1 MGAATRER
9 GGEKPFITKH
19 VADELARAERRI
31 LLVED
36 NPVNR
41 EVATVMLRKSGLTVD
56 VAVNGL
62 EAIRAL
68 AKAPYELVL
77 MDCQMPELDG
87 FEATRRIRSLGAKTL
102 NPKIPIIAMTAN
114 AMQGD
119 MQACLDA
126 GMDDYIAKPI
136 RSSELMEKV
145 DRWLV
150 GCPLPDG
157 RRKNAVPPPRSNEI
171 HGDQRTAPVPPAGND
186 DSRTVTLGHM
196 SHKLRTPL
204 NAILGFS
211 EVLQE
216 GHFGELNEKQRQY
229 VKDIHDSG
237 AQLLSI
243 VDDIQALGVKVFTT

>member
-1 MGAATRER
+1 
-9 GGEKPFITKH
+9 
-19 VADELARAERRI
+19 
-31 LLVED
+31 
-36 NPVNR
+36 
-41 EVATVMLRKSGLTVD
+41 
-56 VAVNGL
+56 
-62 EAIRAL
+62 
-68 AKAPYELVL
+68 
-77 MDCQMPELDG
+77 
-87 FEATRRIRSLGAKTL
+87 
-102 NPKIPIIAMTAN
+102 MTAN

-150 GCPLPDG
+150 GGPLAGG
-157 RRKNAVPPPRSNEI
+157 RRKTADPPPRPSGTP
-171 HGDQRTAPVPPAGND
+171 GDQRAAPVPPAGSD
-186 DSRTVTLGHM
+186 DSRPAALGRM

-237 AQLLSI
+237 AQLLSL
-243 VDDIQALGVKVFTT
+243 VDDIQELGVKIFTS

>member
-1 MGAATRER
+1 
-9 GGEKPFITKH
+9 
-19 VADELARAERRI
+19 
-31 LLVED
+31 
-36 NPVNR
+36 
-41 EVATVMLRKSGLTVD
+41 VD
-56 VAVNGL
+56 VAANGL

-68 AKAPYELVL
+68 AKASYELVL

-102 NPKIPIIAMTAN
+102 NPKTPIIAMTAN

-136 RSSELMEKV
+136 RSSALMEKV

-150 GCPLPDG
+150 GGPLTGG
-157 RRKNAVPPPRSNEI
+157 RRKIAVPPPRSNEVP
-171 HGDQRTAPVPPAGND
+171 GDQRAAPVPPDGSD
-186 DSRTVTLGHM
+186 DSRTVTLGRM

-204 NAILGFS
+204 NAILGYS

-237 AQLLSI
+237 AQLLSL
-243 VDDIQALGVKVFTT
+243 VDDIQEMGVKVFTT